1 MRAAIREL
9 PDGTY
14 RSELKT
20 DGIMETPITMKL
32 ELTIK
37 GDEI

>member
-14 RSELKT
+14 HSELKT
-20 DGIMETPITMKL
+20 DG
-32 ELTIK
+32 
-37 GDEI
+37 